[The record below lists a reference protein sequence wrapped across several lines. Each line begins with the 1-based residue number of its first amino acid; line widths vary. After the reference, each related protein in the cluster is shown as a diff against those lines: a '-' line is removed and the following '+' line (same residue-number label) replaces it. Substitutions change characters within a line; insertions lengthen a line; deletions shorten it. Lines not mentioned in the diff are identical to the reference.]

1 MGTVFY
7 GNFERKKA
15 LDYYGDFEKTISLD
29 YGRLDDIIN
38 EASEASSMMQDYID
52 DLSKIVSCYGDVSGG
67 SSENLSN
74 SEYYVN
80 NKIKALTAKKS
91 TYSLFANNVSAF
103 SKFASEKDDYVAK
116 TISEAKKYFVDQHD
130 YIKSDWWT
138 SIKEW
143 FIDLKYSCPIF
154 DAIGNLINNIAE
166 GISSLIDDLV
176 YWYKCNGGKEIIGVV
191 LAFAGAIAAVVLA
204 VLAFPASGFVAVCA
218 FFGAAITAA
227 NAIYNIISSFQAY
240 DAITKEEPEPALA
253 KIYSDQDTIQDW
265 LRNTDFENNV
275 LNHIF
280 YGLAFT
286 LDFVKTVCD
295 VVA

>member
-29 YGRLDDIIN
+29 YGHLDDIIN

-52 DLSKIVSCYGDVSGG
+52 DLSNKVVSCYGDVSGG

-143 FIDLKYSCPIF
+143 FIDLKNSCPLF

-166 GISSLIDDLV
+166 GISSLIDELV
-176 YWYKCNGGKEIIGVV
+176 YWYKCNGGKEIIGVC
-191 LAFAGAIAAVVLA
+191 FAYLGAIAAVVLA
-204 VLAFPASGFVAVCA
+204 VLACVPPICGFVAFCVLV
-218 FFGAAITAA
+218 GAVITAA
-227 NAIYNIISSFQAY
+227 NAIYNIISSYHAL
-240 DAITKEEPEPALA
+240 DAINRDDPAWA

-265 LRNTDFENNV
+265 LRNTDFESKELKLYV
-275 LNHIF
+275 ISL
-280 YGLAFT
+280 L
-286 LDFVKTVCD
+286 
-295 VVA
+295 